1 MTKSFYTTPL
11 RSQKRDRV
19 KCDDNRATESIVH
32 CMSDRV
38 ALITVTAVRDS
49 LASHNREV
57 GELVHL
63 VSNWDPFSN
72 EGDLE
77 AHLEGSVGR
86 VIDFKLLS
94 DRATRGNG
102 WGGRGEKLQ

>member
-1 MTKSFYTTPL
+1 MTKSFNTAPW
-11 RSQKRDRV
+11 RSRKRDTV
-19 KCDDNRATESIVH
+19 KCDDNYATESIVH

-49 LASHNREV
+49 LACHDREV

-63 VSNWDPFSN
+63 VSNRDPLSN

-77 AHLEGSVGR
+77 AHLEGSIGR

-94 DRATRGNG
+94 D
-102 WGGRGEKLQ
+102 